1 MKTWHHT
8 HTREGETKRMRERS
22 KRWVVRPLNRFDGG
36 KSKIKLQINS
46 NLNSSLPQSD
56 ILKGFLSPI
65 SKSRSDVLF
74 SEKWNPWRYT
84 TLNTKARRGMIVF
97 SFFLSGQWQADGK
110 WFTLFWGTSEI
121 FPGPLLFAN
130 GISFYPFRG
139 PGEMHCARIHCKYRR
154 DFTFLSPPSISAFI
168 MCIDATPGKIVLK
181 SLIVWRLS
189 LSQRLWLVFSPSSS
203 SWTLLRLKCGEIR
216 GFFLEGRGGQIEC
229 GLFQFRFVL
238 PFAF

>member
-1 MKTWHHT
+1 
-8 HTREGETKRMRERS
+8 
-22 KRWVVRPLNRFDGG
+22 
-36 KSKIKLQINS
+36 
-46 NLNSSLPQSD
+46 
-56 ILKGFLSPI
+56 
-65 SKSRSDVLF
+65 
-74 SEKWNPWRYT
+74 
-84 TLNTKARRGMIVF
+84 MIVF

-168 MCIDATPGKIVLK
+168 MCIDATPRNIVLK

-189 LSQRLWLVFSPSSS
+189 LSQRLGLIFSPSSS
-203 SWTLLRLKCGEIR
+203 SWTFRLKCGEIR
-216 GFFLEGRGGQIEC
+216 GFFFKRSWGSNRVWTFSISFRSPFCILERGRRGVIFSKCHVALQDFTDWDPKNHTRMTSHWAANVVKQKRVFRPFPSLKENIQRNVFFPRNGHRIWNFVPMCFAAPRDQI
-229 GLFQFRFVL
+229 GVL
-238 PFAF
+238 I